1 MSRFCLLALLC
12 VTRPLIASEAESPNF
27 VLIMCDDLGWGDV
40 GFNGNTVIRTPHLD
54 EMAANSL
61 RFTRFYAASAVCS
74 PTRGSVVTGRHPSRY
89 GVHTAN
95 DGHLLPDE
103 LSLAELLKERG
114 YVTGHFG
121 KWHLGTLTKTVKDSN
136 RGGRTGETHYAPPWE
151 NGFDVCF
158 STEAKVPT
166 YDPMLKPAGK
176 VSGNGWASLADR
188 SAAVPYGTHYWN
200 QNGEIV
206 TDNLDGDD
214 SRVIMDRVIP
224 FVQDAARNGK
234 PFLAVVW
241 FHSPHLP
248 VVASP
253 QHRAMYSDFDSYEQ
267 NYYGCITA
275 LDEQVGRLRGV
286 LKEAGVADSTLVAF
300 CSDNGPE
307 GRAGDAPGSAGPFRG
322 RKRDL
327 FEGGIRVP
335 ALIEWPA
342 KVTPDSTDIP
352 AVTSDYLPTI
362 LEILGIPLPA
372 DRPFDGISLLP
383 LLEGKLSQRPIPIG
397 FAFSGKR
404 ALTDNRFK
412 LVYYPAGQTEGN
424 DMSAVVTTNADRY
437 QLFDL
442 VTDPAETT
450 DIAAEHP
457 EIVREMR
464 SQLNAWEASCAES
477 H

>member
-1 MSRFCLLALLC
+1 MSRFCLMTLLC
-12 VTRPLIASEAESPNF
+12 VAPPLMASGAESPNF

-40 GFNGNTVIRTPHLD
+40 GFNGNTVIQTPHLD
-54 EMAANSL
+54 EMASNSL

-89 GVHTAN
+89 GIHTAN

-103 LSLAELLKERG
+103 LSLAELLKGRG

-121 KWHLGTLTKTVKDSN
+121 KWHLGTLTKTVRDSN
-136 RGGRTGETHYAPPWE
+136 RGGRKGTTHYSPPWE

-176 VSGNGWASLADR
+176 VSGTGWTPIADR
-188 SAAVPYGTHYWN
+188 STAVPYGTRYWN
-200 QNGEIV
+200 QAGEIV
-206 TDNLDGDD
+206 TDNLAGDD
-214 SRVIMDRVIP
+214 SRVVMDRVVP
-224 FVQDAARNGK
+224 FVRDAADK
-234 PFLAVVW
+234 STPFLAVVW
-241 FHSPHLP
+241 FHAPHLP

-253 QHRAMYSDFDSYEQ
+253 EHRALYSEYDTYSQ

-275 LDEQVGRLRGV
+275 LDEQVGRLRSV
-286 LKEAGVADSTLVAF
+286 FRDAGVAKNTFVAF

-307 GRAGDAPGSAGPFRG
+307 GRTNDAPGSAGPFRG

-335 ALIEWPA
+335 GLIEWPA
-342 KVTPDSTDIP
+342 KIAPGSTDFP

-362 LEILGIPLPA
+362 LDILEIDLPN
-372 DRPFDGISLLP
+372 DRSFDGISLLP
-383 LLEGKLSQRPIPIG
+383 LIKGHMAERLRPIG
-397 FAFSGKR
+397 FAFNGR
-404 ALTDNRFK
+404 LALTGNRFK
-412 LVYYPAGQTEGN
+412 LVHYPAGQTEGN
-424 DMSAVVTTNADRY
+424 YRSAVVTTDANRY
-437 QLFDL
+437 LLFNLLD
-442 VTDPAETT
+442 DPGEKT
-450 DIAAEHP
+450 DIAVNHP
-457 EIVREMR
+457 DIVKRMR
-464 SQLNAWEASCAES
+464 SQLETWQASCSES